1 MKSSILFV
9 LHIPPPVH
17 GAAMAG
23 TFIHNSALINN
34 EFDTKYINLST
45 STHLKESGKGSFKKL
60 GALLRIQ
67 YRVIS
72 ALLRKNYDLCYLTL
86 NASGPG
92 FYKDMLIVAIC
103 KLFGKKIIYHFHNKG
118 VETSEKTRLNDTLY
132 KYAFNNTF
140 SILISKFL
148 YSDIKHYAKESNVF
162 VCAYGIPESTIV
174 EEPVATANVP
184 DSPCR
189 LLFLSNMMQEKGVYI
204 LMEAC
209 QILKE
214 RGLPFECNF
223 VGAWSDV
230 SEESFKN
237 KVKQLGIEDRVFGH
251 GPKYNS
257 DKLAFFNN
265 SDVFVF
271 PTYYHYETFGLVNL
285 EAMQHGIPV
294 VSCPE
299 GGIPD
304 IVVDGKTGYLVPQK
318 DVNALADKLEIL
330 ILNPELRK
338 AMGREAKARF
348 EQYFRLETFETNI
361 RDILK
366 TAIAKNPS

>member
-23 TFIHNSALINN
+23 TFIRNSALIND
-34 EFDTKYINLST
+34 EFDTTYINLST

-60 GALLRIQ
+60 GALLNIQ

-72 ALLRKNYDLCYLTL
+72 ALIRRNYDLCYVTL

-118 VETSEKTRLNDTLY
+118 VDTSKKTRINDFLY
-132 KYAFNNTF
+132 RYAFNNAF
-140 SILISKFL
+140 SILISKYL
-148 YSDIKHYAKESNVF
+148 YSDVKNYAKQSNVF
-162 VCAYGIPESTIV
+162 FCAYGIPEST
-174 EEPVATANVP
+174 ETAKVHTQIAESE
-184 DSPCR
+184 SPCR
-189 LLFLSNMMQEKGVYI
+189 LLFLSNMMQEKGVYV
-204 LMEAC
+204 LAEAC
-209 QILKE
+209 KILKE
-214 RGLPFECNF
+214 RGLQFECNF

-230 SEESFKN
+230 TKEAFEI
-237 KVKQLGIEDRVFGH
+237 KVKELGLEKMVFGH
-251 GPKYNS
+251 GAKYNS

-271 PTYYHYETFGLVNL
+271 PTYYHYETFGIVNL
-285 EAMQHGIPV
+285 EAMQHSLPV

-304 IVVDGKTGYLVPQK
+304 IVVDGQTGYLVPQK

-338 AMGREAKARF
+338 AMGKEAKARF

-366 TAIAKNPS
+366 TAIAENPS